1 VAPGRYFEIAV
12 ADTGHGMDPDTLLRI
27 FEPFFTTRNPGRGL
41 GLATAYRIVKQS
53 EGYLIP
59 ESGPGEGARFR
70 VLLPRHDAEV
80 PAAAPP
86 RANAPLQGGSETVL
100 VVEDEDAVRSLV
112 VRVLRKKGYTVI
124 DAADGEAALLLAR
137 EFDDRIDL
145 LISDIVM
152 PRLNGRELVRRLALA
167 RPETRVLLMSGYDDA
182 GAPQDTAGPET
193 PFMGKPFTPE
203 ELARTVRSVLDA

>member
-1 VAPGRYFEIAV
+1 VP
-12 ADTGHGMDPDTLLRI
+12 
-27 FEPFFTTRNPGRGL
+27 
-41 GLATAYRIVKQS
+41 
-53 EGYLIP
+53 P
-59 ESGPGEGARFR
+59 E
-70 VLLPRHDAEV
+70 
-80 PAAAPP
+80 
-86 RANAPLQGGSETVL
+86 GGSETVL

-112 VRVLRKKGYTVI
+112 VRVLRTKGYTVI
-124 DAADGEAALLLAR
+124 DAADGEAALRLAR

-182 GAPQDTAGPET
+182 GAPQAAMAAGTA
-193 PFMGKPFTPE
+193 FMGKPFTPE